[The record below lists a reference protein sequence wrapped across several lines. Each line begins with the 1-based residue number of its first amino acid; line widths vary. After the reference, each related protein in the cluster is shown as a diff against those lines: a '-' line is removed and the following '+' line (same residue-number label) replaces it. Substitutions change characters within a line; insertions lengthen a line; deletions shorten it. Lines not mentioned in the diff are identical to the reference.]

1 MAEILKG
8 APVAA
13 AIVESIIPRAARLRD
28 RGVAPKLRIFGV
40 GPDESSLAYARA
52 AKKRCEKVGL
62 DFDEVFLPRDA
73 SMDEVLA
80 AIRALNED
88 PAVHGCLLL
97 RPLPKHL
104 DEGAVCEALSP
115 LKDVDCV
122 TNHSLSVVFTGRVQ
136 GFAPCTAESVVAIL
150 DHYGVSVSG
159 RRAVVIGRSLV
170 IGRPVSMLLQH
181 RNATVTVCH
190 SYTKNLAQVA
200 QEAEILV
207 VAAGC
212 RGLVMAEFL
221 HPGQI
226 VIDVGVNVTEN
237 GSLCGDVDFAAAE
250 GVVSAL
256 TPVPGGVGSVTTAI
270 LCRHVIEAAEREEAF
285 L

>member
-1 MAEILKG
+1 MAELLRG

-13 AIVESIIPRAARLRD
+13 AIVESLIPRAERLRAQ
-28 RGVAPKLRIFGV
+28 GVAPMLRIFGV

-52 AKKRCEKVGL
+52 AKKRCDKVGL
-62 DFDEVFLPRDA
+62 DCDEQFLPRE
-73 SMDEVLA
+73 STMDEVLA
-80 AIRALNED
+80 AIRAMNED
-88 PAVHGCLLL
+88 PTIHGCLLL

-115 LKDVDCV
+115 KKDVDCV
-122 TNHSLSVVFTGRVQ
+122 TNHSLSVVFTGRVK

-190 SYTKNLAQVA
+190 SYTKNLARLA
-200 QEAEILV
+200 REAEILV
-207 VAAGC
+207 VAAGSQ
-212 RGLVMAEFL
+212 GLVTADFL
-221 HPGQI
+221 HPDQI
-226 VIDVGVNVTEN
+226 VVDVGVNVRSD

-250 GVVSAL
+250 PIVSAL

-270 LCRHVIEAAEREEAF
+270 LCRHVIEAAEGKEN
-285 L
+285 

>member
-1 MAEILKG
+1 MADILKG

-13 AIVESIIPRAARLRD
+13 AIVESLIPRAERLREK
-28 RGVAPKLRIFGV
+28 GVVPKLRIFGV

-62 DFDEVFLPRDA
+62 DCDEVFLPRESTMDA
-73 SMDEVLA
+73 VLA
-80 AIRALNED
+80 AIRDLNED

-115 LKDVDCV
+115 MKDVDCV
-122 TNHSLSVVFTGRVQ
+122 TNHSLSVVFTGRVK

-150 DHYGVSVSG
+150 EHYGVSVSG

-181 RNATVTVCH
+181 RDATVTVCH
-190 SYTKNLAQVA
+190 SRTQNLPDVA
-200 QEAEILV
+200 REAEILV
-207 VAAGC
+207 VAAGS
-212 RGLVMAEFL
+212 RGLVTAEFL
-221 HPGQI
+221 RPGQT
-226 VIDVGVNVTEN
+226 VIDVGVNVTED
-237 GSLCGDVDFAAAE
+237 GALSGDVNFAEAE
-250 GVVSAL
+250 PVVSAI

-270 LCRHVIEAAEREEAF
+270 LCRHVIEAAEREEA
-285 L
+285 LS